1 MPDFKIVISEKEK
14 SYAKNLT
21 SEESNVF
28 LNKKIKDKV
37 EGSHF
42 GFKGYEFEITGGSD
56 KEGFPMRNDV
66 EGLVRKKIFITKGKI
81 GARITKKGTRIRKS
95 VANNLISQNT
105 SQINLKV
112 VKTGQ
117 KLLDEIFGKTQKQ
130 ENAEVKIEKAKE

>member
-1 MPDFKIVISEKEK
+1 MSDFKIVVSEKGK

-28 LNKKIKDKV
+28 LNKKIKEKI

-56 KEGFPMRNDV
+56 KEGFPMRYDV
-66 EGLVRKKIFITKGKI
+66 EGLVRKKIFVTKGKI

-112 VKTGQ
+112 IKTGS
-117 KLLDEIFGKTQKQ
+117 KVLDEIFGKTKK
-130 ENAEVKIEKAKE
+130 EASAEVKKEEAKE